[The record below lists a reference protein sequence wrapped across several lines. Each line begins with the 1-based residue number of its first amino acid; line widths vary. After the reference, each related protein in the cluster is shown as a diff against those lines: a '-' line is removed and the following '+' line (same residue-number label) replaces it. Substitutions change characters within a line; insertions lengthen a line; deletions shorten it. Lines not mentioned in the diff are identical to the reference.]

1 MVKNLIK
8 EEQENI
14 IDKNNKDIIEKP
26 KKKKKETIVE
36 QEIVVEKP
44 KKKKQ
49 EIIVEKSNKEVTV
62 EEEIVVE
69 KPKKKKKEIII
80 DKEIIIEE
88 NDEEIINEKPKKK
101 KKESIIEENDDAIVN
116 KEKPKKKKKEI
127 IIDKEI
133 IIEEHDNE
141 EIINEK
147 PKKKKKEII
156 IEDHNEEVINDE
168 KPKQKINVL
177 DLFCGCGG
185 MSKGL
190 TSAGL
195 NIIAGIDIW
204 DKAINSY
211 KKNFK
216 HEAICAD
223 LTKLSPESFQKLYN
237 KNNLPIDVI
246 VGGPPC
252 QGFSMAGRRNIDD
265 PRNSLFMEYLKYLN
279 FFKPKMFLMEN
290 VIGIL
295 SMKTNDNE
303 KVIDIITNLLT
314 KNYNIIICK
323 LYASDFGVPQN
334 RRRVIIIGIR
344 KDLKI
349 KPSEPEP
356 TIKKMEDRVPVKT
369 ILLPMKNIDAS
380 YFLSKKALEG
390 IKAKK
395 EKAKLN
401 KNGFGAQ
408 YLDLNK
414 PSFTI
419 PARYWKDGY
428 DALVK
433 YTDDK
438 IRRLTILE
446 LQRIQS
452 FPDDY
457 IFEGSKKDI
466 IMQIGN
472 AVACKFA
479 KELGLYIINIFKQI

>member
-1 MVKNLIK
+1 MVKNLIN
-8 EEQENI
+8 EEQEII
-14 IDKNNKDIIEKP
+14 IDKNIKDIIEKP
-26 KKKKKETIVE
+26 KKKKKEV
-36 QEIVVEKP
+36 VVEKP
-44 KKKKQ
+44 KKK
-49 EIIVEKSNKEVTV
+49 EIIIEEKD
-62 EEEIVVE
+62 EEIVIE

-80 DKEIIIEE
+80 D
-88 NDEEIINEKPKKK
+88 N
-101 KKESIIEENDDAIVN
+101 
-116 KEKPKKKKKEI
+116 EI
-127 IIDKEI
+127 IIDEQ
-133 IIEEHDNE
+133 DE
-141 EIINEK
+141 EIVIEK

-156 IEDHNEEVINDE
+156 IEENNEENIIQENPKKSTSEDE
-168 KPKQKINVL
+168 NPKQKINVL
-177 DLFCGCGG
+177 DLFCGCVG

-295 SMKTNDNE
+295 SMKTSENE

-344 KDLKI
+344 KDLKL

-356 TIKKMEDRVPVKT
+356 TIKKIEDRVPVKT
-369 ILLPMKNIDAS
+369 ILLPMKSIEAS

-457 IFEGSKKDI
+457 KFEGSKKDI

>member
-8 EEQENI
+8 EE
-14 IDKNNKDIIEKP
+14 NNKDIIEKP
-26 KKKKKETIVE
+26 KKKKEEIIIVDE
-36 QEIVVEKP
+36 KILVEKP
-44 KKKKQ
+44 KKKK
-49 EIIVEKSNKEVTV
+49 
-62 EEEIVVE
+62 EEIVIVEEKIIVE

-80 DKEIIIEE
+80 EE
-88 NDEEIINEKPKKK
+88 HDNE
-101 KKESIIEENDDAIVN
+101 IVN

-141 EIINEK
+141 IVNKEK
-147 PKKKKKEII
+147 PKKKKKEISIDKEII
-156 IEDHNEEVINDE
+156 IEEHDEEIVNEEKPKNKKDKSNSE
-168 KPKQKINVL
+168 GENPKQKINVL

-295 SMKTNDNE
+295 SMKTNNNE

-314 KNYNIIICK
+314 NNYNIIICK

-369 ILLPMKNIDAS
+369 ILLPMKSIEAS

-395 EKAKLN
+395 EKAKLS

-408 YLDLNK
+408 FLDLTK